1 MNSTRILGIVLLV
14 AGLVALYFG
23 WQASESIVD
32 QAHETLTGRFTDETM
47 WYFIGGGVAAVAGLL
62 LTLFGSRKP

>member
-32 QAHETLTGRFTDETM
+32 QAHETLTGRFTGETM

>member
-1 MNSTRILGIVLLV
+1 MNSTRILGIVFLV